1 VSLQVG
7 RDCPD
12 GEHGLA
18 GPNTAA
24 NTKVFLAGNS
34 HRWTVAH
41 VRGDCTL
48 VNIIDSTRAADG
60 TPAYLSSPSN
70 CAYTAPLLVSK
81 DYGTGRQRWRVAKL
95 A

>member
-1 VSLQVG
+1 MSLQVG

-24 NTKVFLAGNS
+24 NTKVFLAGKS

-48 VNIIDSTRAADG
+48 VNIIDSVSICRRFGWHAVCYVTEVAIFVR
-60 TPAYLSSPSN
+60 TIN
-70 CAYTAPLLVSK
+70 CN
-81 DYGTGRQRWRVAKL
+81 D
-95 A
+95 